1 MGSPRTAVRP
11 LLGGPRMLL
20 VLLVLLVLPV
30 LPVLPAPVLL
40 KRLVLQAE
48 CLR

>member
-11 LLGGPRMLL
+11 LLGGAQM
-20 VLLVLLVLPV
+20 LLVLLVLPV

>member
-11 LLGGPRMLL
+11 LLGGPRM
-20 VLLVLLVLPV
+20 LLVLLVLPV